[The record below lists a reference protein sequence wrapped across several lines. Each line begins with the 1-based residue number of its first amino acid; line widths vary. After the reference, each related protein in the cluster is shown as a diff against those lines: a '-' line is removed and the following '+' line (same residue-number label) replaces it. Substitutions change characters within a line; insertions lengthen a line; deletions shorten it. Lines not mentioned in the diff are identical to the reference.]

1 MLPQDFLDRMEQ
13 MLGEEYLAFLE
24 SYEKERYQSLR
35 INTLK
40 TDRQQFLEQAPFSL
54 TPVPWAEN
62 GFYYE
67 KEDTPGKH
75 PYHEAGVYYIQEP
88 SAMAP
93 VEYLMQPLL
102 AEEETGMAGE
112 RILDLCAAPGGKST
126 QIAAAM
132 QGQGMLICNEIH
144 PARAKILSENV
155 ERMGIRNAMV
165 TNETPQRL
173 AENFTE
179 YFTRILVDAP
189 CSGEGMF
196 RKNEEACGEW
206 SLENVQICADRQDE
220 ILDCAASMLAPG
232 GRIVYSTCT
241 FAPAENEGSMARF
254 LSRHPE
260 FFIEEA
266 KRIDGMSGGVPEWV
280 TFGQE
285 EKETAVNGEAQGVDE
300 SDSLVG
306 LEGTIRLWPH
316 LLKGEGHYL
325 AVLRKAGKLDKNL
338 PGYCKNGMENGIT
351 EREAK
356 TPGKGC
362 VEYLEF
368 AKDTLRMEA
377 GSKGA
382 FEGRYLKF
390 GDQLYLIPEGMPSVK
405 GLKVLRPGLHLGTL
419 KKNRFEPS
427 HALALSMRPEEAVHV
442 VNLER
447 DSREVRGYLNG
458 ETFSYDGEKGW
469 YLVTVDGYSIGW
481 GKLAGGVMKNHYPK
495 GLRKSL

>member
-458 ETFSYDGEKGW
+458 ETFSYEGEKGW